1 MFKILGLNFGKI
13 RYATRSPRWKKIR
26 KDFLAKNK
34 VCAACGSSQDLEAH
48 HIIPVHI
55 DPNLELDSNNLI
67 ALCSKS
73 CHLLIGHL
81 MDFRSWNPSIIRDAK
96 NLTLKIKSRP
106 YKK

>member
-1 MFKILGLNFGKI
+1 MFRILGINFGKI

-26 KDFLAKNK
+26 KDFLAQNK
-34 VCAACGSSQDLEAH
+34 ACAACGSSKDLEAH

-55 DPNLELDSNNLI
+55 DPSLELDSNNLI
-67 ALCSKS
+67 VLCSKS

-81 MDFRSWNPSIIRDAK
+81 MDFRSWNSNVINDAK
-96 NLTLKIKSRP
+96 SLNSKIKLRP